1 MSIDQDLAPATAMH
15 SAADHP
21 APRRAFTEA
30 HPSVAGKL
38 SASWHLVRPRSGS
51 QPRYALIES

>member
-1 MSIDQDLAPATAMH
+1 MSIDHDLAPATAMQ

-21 APRRAFTEA
+21 APRRAFTDA
-30 HPSVAGKL
+30 HASVAGKL
-38 SASWHLVRPRSGS
+38 TASWHLVRPRSGA